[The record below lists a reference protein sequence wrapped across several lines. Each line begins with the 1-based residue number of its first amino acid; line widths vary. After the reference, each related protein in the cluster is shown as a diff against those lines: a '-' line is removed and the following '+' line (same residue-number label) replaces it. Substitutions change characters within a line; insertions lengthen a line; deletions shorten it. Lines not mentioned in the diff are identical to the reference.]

1 MEDKIIQAYKEMV
14 ITGEE
19 NINSYTISKSID
31 ISEKDFFEHFSSSE
45 DIGRK
50 IWGNMAEEV
59 IEKLNGSEEFGQYS
73 AREKVLA
80 YYFTYFEVAVEHRT
94 FIEKT
99 ACKTTLQRSYR
110 DNFKE
115 FIGDIVQEGVA
126 MDEIVERLSLSNY
139 YPDMLWALH
148 LRLLHYWL
156 NDSSEHFVDTE
167 RAIEIYTKVPL
178 QLMGH
183 NLFDSVFE
191 TAKFQLESL
200 KPEKMNVDAF
210 NIFRR

>member
-1 MEDKIIQAYKEMV
+1 MV

-19 NINSYTISKSID
+19 NINSYTISKRLE
-31 ISEKDFFEHFSSSE
+31 ISEKDFFEHFSSAE
-45 DIGRK
+45 DVGRK

-73 AREKVLA
+73 AREKILA
-80 YYFTYFEVAVEHRT
+80 YYFTFFEVAVEHRS

-99 ACKTTLQRSYR
+99 ACKTSLMRSYR

-156 NDSSEHFVDTE
+156 NDASEHFVDTE

-200 KPEKMNVDAF
+200 KPEKLNFEAF
-210 NIFRR
+210 NPFRS